1 MLFLVANFSGRSVQP
16 LIRRGREKVFENFSG
31 LTPYKYFKEMSPIF
45 AQVKCRSIFQR
56 ACRGDGH
63 RENSKGIVGGWY
75 ERPGKNYRVAH
86 STLILAEQHCCN
98 KLYQVVEYQKRVCF
112 KGLAQDVMEDTN
124 PDLNI
129 MADTKDRNSSHGA
142 LCMDKS

>member
-1 MLFLVANFSGRSVQP
+1 MGIGKTPRVLLVGGMSAQEIIIG
-16 LIRRGREKVFENFSG
+16 
-31 LTPYKYFKEMSPIF
+31 SPILRWYL
-45 AQVKCRSIFQR
+45 QNSI
-56 ACRGDGH
+56 
-63 RENSKGIVGGWY
+63 V
-75 ERPGKNYRVAH
+75 V
-86 STLILAEQHCCN
+86 T